1 MACTNVVGSKSY
13 LYLVSEDI
21 WGVNPFDASGS
32 GTGSQQ
38 AVHIPVTSYG
48 VKFNP
53 ENRQANPYLGIFDRK
68 HNINFRGMPGGT
80 LVSPMYGYYPDGLS
94 KSIAQYLMEW
104 AFDSPTECELPSKT
118 AYWAEGPSI
127 ADKEH
132 NGLRVNSAT
141 LTGSD
146 DSGMLELSLDLMG
159 RYDSNPS
166 TGLSAVPNDRE
177 KLVDMEYHRTTMSL
191 GGVAI
196 TPKSFTLAR
205 QHNLQV
211 HYLNSF
217 EPTLLVKT
225 QMKTTL
231 QVTVPKNSNT
241 YDAYRR
247 LSTATEMT
255 GQIVGKGLH
264 NGTGASGTLTTMQID
279 FARLSFINVEDQ
291 GGKDDVLFQN
301 LNFEVLKPDTSTQQ
315 IVFTWGVA

>member
-1 MACTNVVGSKSY
+1 MACVNVVGSKSY

-21 WGVNPFDASGS
+21 WGINPFDASGS
-32 GTGSQQ
+32 GSTLQQ
-38 AVHIPVTSYG
+38 AVHVPVTSYG

-53 ENRQANPYLGIFDRK
+53 ENRQGNPYLGVFDRK
-68 HNINFRGMPGGT
+68 HNYNFRGMPAGT
-80 LVSPMYGYYPDGLS
+80 LVSPLYGYYPDGYS

-104 AFDSPTECELPSKT
+104 AFDSPAECELPSKT

-166 TGLSAVPNDRE
+166 TGLQSVPNDRE
-177 KLVDMEYHRTTMSL
+177 KLVDMEYHRTTAAL
-191 GGVAI
+191 AGVAI
-196 TPKSFTLAR
+196 TPKSFTLTR

-225 QMKTTL
+225 QMVTTL
-231 QVTVPKNSNT
+231 QLSIPKNTNT

-247 LSTATEMT
+247 LSTSTEMT

-264 NGTGASGTLTTMQID
+264 NSTGPSGTLTTMTID
-279 FARLSFINVEDQ
+279 FPRLSLVNVEDQ
-291 GGKDDVLFQN
+291 GGKDDVLFLN
-301 LNFEVLKPDTSTQQ
+301 LNFVVLKPDTSAQQ
-315 IVFTWGVA
+315 MTFTWANA